1 MSTLRLTP
9 VAAQP
14 TRLPDP
20 APGAPVIVAV
30 DLART
35 TWKHA
40 VHFAGQIQ
48 RTLSTPGTLE
58 HLQALV
64 RRYHPAHRVLIVY
77 EACGF
82 GYEIAWWAQ
91 ASGVGVL
98 VVAPSRVERAPGP
111 RVKTDRLDARTL
123 ALKAAAGTLK
133 GIAIPTRQQH
143 EDRQLLRTYT
153 QAVRARTRAQVQIRA
168 VLQEHGRIGPPPPSG
183 WRVYTRW
190 LDTQR
195 LPAPV
200 AFAVN
205 ELHTLRTAAHTS
217 AQRSAQSLRAL
228 AATPRYAPAGGA
240 LTSHAGVGELSA
252 MRLQLEIG
260 AITRFGSAD
269 AFTNFLG
276 LTPSEYST
284 GDTAPHRGPIRKCGP
299 AGVRA
304 TLVQCAWASLS
315 SDATLRATFDRLNAR
330 AGRKRAIIAV
340 ARRLAIRL
348 RARWLES
355 LVPPHAAAAPHS
367 AAAAPPRDAS
377 IGPAMAPLSA
387 CVPDLR
393 PRLRRDV
400 TE

>member
-1 MSTLRLTP
+1 MTTLRLTP
-9 VAAQP
+9 VASQP

-20 APGAPVIVAV
+20 PAGAPVILAI

-35 TWKHA
+35 TWKPA
-40 VHFAGQIQ
+40 VYCDGQIQ

-64 RRYHPAHRVLIVY
+64 RRYHPAHRVLLVY

-91 ASGVGVL
+91 ASGLSVL

-123 ALKAAAGTLK
+123 ASKAAAGTLK

-143 EDRQLLRTYT
+143 EERQLLRTYT

-168 VLQEHGRIGPPPPSG
+168 VLQEHGRIGPPPPRG
-183 WRVYTRW
+183 WTVYSHW

-195 LPAPV
+195 LPEPV
-200 AFAVN
+200 ARAVA
-205 ELHTLRTAAHTS
+205 ELRTLRAAAQTS
-217 AQRSAQSLRAL
+217 AHRLAQQLHAL
-228 AATPRYAPAGGA
+228 AALPRYAAQVAA
-240 LTSHAGVGELSA
+240 LTSHVGVGELSA
-252 MRLQLEIG
+252 MRLLLEIG
-260 AITRFGSAD
+260 DIARFGRAD
-269 AFTNFLG
+269 AFTHFLG

-284 GDTAPHRGPIRKCGP
+284 GETAPHRGPIRKCGP

-304 TLVQCAWASLS
+304 NLVQCAWASLRRE
-315 SDATLRATFDRLNAR
+315 ARLTATFERIAAR

-340 ARRLAIRL
+340 TRRLAIRL

-355 LVPPHAAAAPHS
+355 LAAPPAAAAP
-367 AAAAPPRDAS
+367 
-377 IGPAMAPLSA
+377 
-387 CVPDLR
+387 
-393 PRLRRDV
+393 
-400 TE
+400 

>member
-1 MSTLRLTP
+1 
-9 VAAQP
+9 VASQP
-14 TRLPDP
+14 TRLPHPP
-20 APGAPVIVAV
+20 AGAPVTIAV

-40 VHFAGQIQ
+40 VHFDGQIQ
-48 RTLSTPGTLE
+48 RTLSTPGALE

-64 RRYHPAHRVLIVY
+64 RQYHPPHRVLVVY

-91 ASGVGVL
+91 ASGVDVL

-123 ALKAAAGTLK
+123 ATKAAAGTLK

-153 QAVRARTRAQVQIRA
+153 QAVRARARAQVQVRA
-168 VLQEHGRIGPPPPSG
+168 VLQEHGRIGPPPQSG

-190 LDTQR
+190 LDAQA
-195 LPAPV
+195 LPTPV
-200 AFAVN
+200 ALAVA
-205 ELHTLRTAAHTS
+205 ELRTLRAAAQTS
-217 AQRSAQSLRAL
+217 AHRLAQHLHVL
-228 AATPRYAPAGGA
+228 AATPRYAPQVAA

-252 MRLQLEIG
+252 MRLLLEIG
-260 AITRFGSAD
+260 DITRFGSAD
-269 AFTNFLG
+269 SFTNFLG

-304 TLVQCAWASLS
+304 NLVQCAWASLRS
-315 SDATLRATFDRLNAR
+315 NATLHSTFHRIDAR

-355 LVPPHAAAAPHS
+355 LAPPPAAAAP
-367 AAAAPPRDAS
+367 
-377 IGPAMAPLSA
+377 
-387 CVPDLR
+387 
-393 PRLRRDV
+393 
-400 TE
+400 